1 MLWAQSSLCM
11 AFQERELQEI
21 SFKGYE
27 QNRISSKSYPRMSLL
42 LFLYQNDIV
51 EEGNETIVKEDYLH

>member
-1 MLWAQSSLCM
+1 MLWAHSSLCM

-21 SFKGYE
+21 SFKRYE
-27 QNRISSKSYPRMSLL
+27 QNRISSKSYLRMSLL

-51 EEGNETIVKEDYLH
+51 EKGNETIVKEDYLH